1 MERANE
7 KDHDFFYWRLICST
21 PYPITQLAT
30 DDKATTCHPE
40 EEKTERKKKQIA
52 ILDVLAS
59 ELQWLFSVYV
69 FCKNFVDVNFIQ
81 FST

>member
-40 EEKTERKKKQIA
+40 EEKTERKKK
-52 ILDVLAS
+52 
-59 ELQWLFSVYV
+59 
-69 FCKNFVDVNFIQ
+69 
-81 FST
+81 